1 MTNRLLLVAASSLC
15 LLGSTWT
22 VPAVAAELDDI
33 SVKLFNMQKAA
44 TERDPSPQAQY
55 YLAQMYE
62 NGLGTQEDVTK
73 ARELYQSAANKG
85 LTVAK
90 LQLQELE
97 RAEHEEQVERERAS
111 ARAAKPAQKPLA
123 QAGTSHAKVAAA
135 IDEDAAEAARRVD
148 RERARAER
156 KRRAVD
162 ALRKA
167 MAAAKAV
174 DPFGEEQ
181 SP

>member
-1 MTNRLLLVAASSLC
+1 MTKRLLLMAASSLC
-15 LLGSTWT
+15 LFSSTWT
-22 VPAVAAELDDI
+22 VSAVAAELDDI
-33 SVKLFNMQKAA
+33 SVKLFKMQKAA

-62 NGLGTQEDVTK
+62 NGLGTQEDTAK

-85 LTVAK
+85 LAVAK
-90 LQLQELE
+90 LQLKELE
-97 RAEHEEQVERERAS
+97 RAEHEEQVERERAA
-111 ARAAKPAQKPLA
+111 ARAARPAAKPDA

-135 IDEDAAEAARRVD
+135 IDEDAAEAARRAD
-148 RERARAER
+148 RERARADR

-181 SP
+181 SQ